1 MRHGKDGYKLRR
13 DPAHRRALLRNLTAS
28 VVEKNRVTTT
38 LAKAKAVQP
47 IVEKMVSLGKS
58 GTLADKRRAL
68 AFFYKRQTVQKLFD
82 EVAPRFMD
90 RRGGYTR
97 IIRGDFRKGDG
108 AETAII
114 EFVDYQFAPKEK
126 KQKDKAKTKTK
137 TAKET
142 KAKAK
147 KAGKA

>member
-1 MRHGKDGYKLRR
+1 MRHGKNGYKLRR

-68 AFFYKRQTVQKLFD
+68 AYFFKRQTVQRLFD

-90 RRGGYTR
+90 RSGGYTR
-97 IIRGDFRKGDG
+97 IIRGEFRKGDG

-114 EFVDYQFAPKEK
+114 EFVDYQYTPKEK
-126 KQKDKAKTKTK
+126 KK
-137 TAKET
+137 KE
-142 KAKAK
+142 K
-147 KAGKA
+147 KSGKA

>member
-13 DPAHRRALLRNLTAS
+13 NPAHRRALLRNLAAS

-47 IVEKMVSLGKS
+47 IVEKLVGLGKS
-58 GTLADKRRAL
+58 GTLADKRRAF
-68 AFFYKRQTVQKLFD
+68 AYFFRRQTVQKLFD

-97 IIRGDFRKGDG
+97 VIRSDFRKGDG

-114 EFVDYQFAPKEK
+114 EFVDFQYTPKEK
-126 KQKDKAKTKTK
+126 KKKDKKS
-137 TAKET
+137 
-142 KAKAK
+142 AKA
-147 KAGKA
+147 

>member
-13 DPAHRRALLRNLTAS
+13 DPAHRRALLRNLAAS

-47 IVEKMVSLGKS
+47 IVEKMVGIGKS

-68 AFFYKRQTVQKLFD
+68 AFFFRRQTVQKLFD
-82 EVAPRFMD
+82 EVAPRFLD

-114 EFVDYQFAPKEK
+114 EFVDYQFSPKEK
-126 KQKDKAKTKTK
+126 KQKDKTK

-147 KAGKA
+147 KAAKA

>member
-1 MRHGKDGYKLRR
+1 
-13 DPAHRRALLRNLTAS
+13 

-47 IVEKMVSLGKS
+47 IVEKMVGLGKS

-68 AFFYKRQTVQKLFD
+68 AYFFRRQTVQKLFA

-97 IIRGDFRKGDG
+97 VIRSDFRKGDG

-114 EFVDYQFAPKEK
+114 EFVDFQYVAKEK
-126 KQKDKAKTKTK
+126 KKKDKKP
-137 TAKET
+137 
-142 KAKAK
+142 
-147 KAGKA
+147 GK

>member
-13 DPAHRRALLRNLTAS
+13 DPAHRRALLRNLAAS

-47 IVEKMVSLGKS
+47 IVEKMVGVGKS

-82 EVAPRFMD
+82 EVAPRFLD

-126 KQKDKAKTKTK
+126 KQKDKTKTK

-147 KAGKA
+147 KAAKA

>member
-13 DPAHRRALLRNLTAS
+13 DPAHRRALLRNLAAS

-47 IVEKMVSLGKS
+47 IVEKMVGLGKS

-68 AFFYKRQTVQKLFD
+68 AYFFKRQTVQRLFD

-90 RRGGYTR
+90 RSGGYTR
-97 IIRGDFRKGDG
+97 IIRGEFRKGDG

-114 EFVDYQFAPKEK
+114 EFVDYQYTPKEK
-126 KQKDKAKTKTK
+126 KK
-137 TAKET
+137 KE
-142 KAKAK
+142 K
-147 KAGKA
+147 KSGKA

>member
-1 MRHGKDGYKLRR
+1 MRHAKDGYKLRR
-13 DPAHRRALLRNLTAS
+13 SPAHRRALLRNLTAS

-38 LAKAKAVQP
+38 LTKAKAVQP
-47 IVEKMVSLGKS
+47 IVEKMVSLGKA

-68 AFFYKRQTVQKLFD
+68 AYFFKRQTVQKLFD

-90 RRGGYTR
+90 RQGGYTR

-114 EFVDYQFAPKEK
+114 EFVDFQFVAKEK
-126 KQKDKAKTKTK
+126 KK
-137 TAKET
+137 KE
-142 KAKAK
+142 K